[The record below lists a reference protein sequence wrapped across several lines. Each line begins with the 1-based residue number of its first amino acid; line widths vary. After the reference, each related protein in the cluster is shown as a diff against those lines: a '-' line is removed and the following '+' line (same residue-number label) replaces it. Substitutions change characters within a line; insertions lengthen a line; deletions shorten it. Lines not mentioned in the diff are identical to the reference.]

1 MEPKYINSEQYKFFK
16 EKGYTKT
23 VDRTSSFSKRSWAE
37 EFAKGKNGEI
47 LDDNSYDNDGKV
59 YTVYYQEKIVPFSIE
74 PHHLVEWLRV
84 NHGIWV
90 RAEGDNY
97 GEYWFAKLSVCS
109 KKVWENLE
117 LRTKILK
124 SAFYMGEYRSPQEAY
139 SAAFDYIKDKELI

>member
-1 MEPKYINSEQYKFFK
+1 MKSREPKYATFDQAKWLK
-16 EKGYTKT
+16 EKDFD
-23 VDRTSSFSKRSWAE
+23 VEVQWA
-37 EFAKGKNGEI
+37 FDQNGEDYKDEHWDI
-47 LDDNSYDNDGKV
+47 NYNSPSYNCYSKPEQHQV
-59 YTVYYQEKIVPFSIE
+59 
-74 PHHLVEWLRV
+74 VEWLRV

-90 RAEGDNY
+90 RVEGDNY

-139 SAAFDYIKDKELI
+139 SAAFDYIKNENLI